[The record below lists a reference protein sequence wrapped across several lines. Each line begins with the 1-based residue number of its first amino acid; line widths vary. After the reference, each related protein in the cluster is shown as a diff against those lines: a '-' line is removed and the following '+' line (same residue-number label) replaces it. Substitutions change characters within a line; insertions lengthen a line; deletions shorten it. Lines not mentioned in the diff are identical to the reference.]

1 MENTQY
7 PWQLALTEAIRELNQ
22 ERLAI
27 RLAEADDAVFYR
39 LLEIEG
45 TIENEEERLALEDA
59 MQDVRLLRNH
69 TFRFTV

>member
-1 MENTQY
+1 MENTPY
-7 PWQLALTEAIRELNQ
+7 PWQLALTEAIRELNH

-45 TIENEEERLALEDA
+45 AAENEDERLALEDA
-59 MQDVRLLRNH
+59 MQDVRLLRSH
-69 TFRFTV
+69 ALRFTA